1 MPDWLRHAIS
11 SLEHYPWLKPVVMML
26 SALLLIV
33 VLGGSFAY
41 RELLRLQLAPLE
53 TRQAE
58 LVSQTIASISRELG
72 HIRNLTHVLK
82 NSLRVQRALQV
93 DQPPQLTQLG
103 EDFIRFSQASPVI
116 SQLRWLDRNG
126 NERVRVNIRN
136 GHAQI
141 VSQDALQNKATYY
154 YFRQA
159 LRTPADRVYTSPI
172 DLNVEQGRI
181 VIPFQPTLRATI
193 LTGEKDGLQ
202 PGVLIINFN
211 LAPFF
216 ERLRAL
222 ADNNTHV
229 ELLDPSGYWLL
240 HPDRQ
245 QEWGF
250 QLGHPELTLA
260 ETASPLWTALHA
272 AHFAGSLRYQQ
283 RLVSFARL
291 NHDESSDR
299 AGTAE
304 DHLFVMA
311 VSRSGQINELRYRL
325 LLPIILVCSAIFAV
339 GLILIRYFVRG
350 VQERHRLILA
360 LQHEKDLLE
369 RAYAELTHSHQRL
382 QLLQDELVESRK
394 LASLGMM
401 VAGVAH
407 ELNTPTGGALM
418 TISTLQ
424 TQLANLATA
433 VTQGMTRSQLE
444 GYLQYTDEGL
454 KLAASNLRHA
464 ADLINSFKRLAID
477 RSQEQVVHFNLAD
490 PIHDLANSLRPR
502 LKQTSITLKT
512 VLPERIEM
520 QGYPGIL
527 SQVLQNLVDNALN
540 HAFTPNQPG
549 SIVITAVF
557 TGAADTVI
565 LSVSDNGQGIEPDLR
580 DTLFDPFVSSG
591 RSRGHIG
598 LGLHLVHQWV
608 YQVLQGTLRVEST
621 PRTGTVFTLI
631 LPVRISPASPV
642 TEATTKHQ

>member
-154 YFRQA
+154 YFQQA

-181 VIPFQPTLRATI
+181 VTPFQPTLRATI
-193 LTGEKDGLQ
+193 LTGEEDGLQ

-350 VQERHRLILA
+350 VQERHHRGVDQQVDLVAPQQRRLGEPLHRHVVRDA
-360 LQHEKDLLE
+360 LE
-369 RAYAELTHSHQRL
+369 RLDRVRREARGHLLVEVLHLVLARL
-382 QLLQDELVESRK
+382 PRLDVSLEAAAPQDEVHREGEVGKRVQADAPGDRALGGARGHHRVDRSEEPEKVEQHDERRQHSPSPLSRVPRPAPRAVRRHGG
-394 LASLGMM
+394 ASLG
-401 VAGVAH
+401 G
-407 ELNTPTGGALM
+407 
-418 TISTLQ
+418 
-424 TQLANLATA
+424 
-433 VTQGMTRSQLE
+433 R
-444 GYLQYTDEGL
+444 
-454 KLAASNLRHA
+454 R
-464 ADLINSFKRLAID
+464 DL
-477 RSQEQVVHFNLAD
+477 
-490 PIHDLANSLRPR
+490 
-502 LKQTSITLKT
+502 SIRFL
-512 VLPERIEM
+512 
-520 QGYPGIL
+520 
-527 SQVLQNLVDNALN
+527 
-540 HAFTPNQPG
+540 
-549 SIVITAVF
+549 SIV
-557 TGAADTVI
+557 
-565 LSVSDNGQGIEPDLR
+565 
-580 DTLFDPFVSSG
+580 
-591 RSRGHIG
+591 
-598 LGLHLVHQWV
+598 
-608 YQVLQGTLRVEST
+608 RVD
-621 PRTGTVFTLI
+621 G
-631 LPVRISPASPV
+631 
-642 TEATTKHQ
+642 